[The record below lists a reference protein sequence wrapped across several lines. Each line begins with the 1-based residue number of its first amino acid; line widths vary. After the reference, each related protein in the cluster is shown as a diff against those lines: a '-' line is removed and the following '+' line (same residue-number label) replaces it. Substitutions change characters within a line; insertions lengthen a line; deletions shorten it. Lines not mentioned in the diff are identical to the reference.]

1 MGGGS
6 QDLLTSI
13 DEDQRRPLFAGL
25 FLPIRVPG
33 STRVFAGHVH
43 EKGGADPANALEGR
57 AGRCRDVSA
66 HFQTQGQADT
76 FGRMRDVSYGMPGGL
91 DHSV

>member
-43 EKGGADPANALEGR
+43 EKGGGR
-57 AGRCRDVSA
+57 TPPTLWKGGR
-66 HFQTQGQADT
+66 
-76 FGRMRDVSYGMPGGL
+76 GGAVTCPRIFRRKVKPTPL
-91 DHSV
+91 AA